1 MAMRIKLKTS
11 PELDEVARWRKTA
24 FDKEFTEQELQRLLN
39 KYGEDGLGVHY
50 DDGVPTGQN
59 EFYDGTLIAKAG
71 NTGVKSG
78 EVTTPQASFNPK
90 TKYDTPIGIYY
101 YPMAWAKDKIFTGG
115 IPFAGDKRYV
125 YVYRIKRPGKILDFS
140 NFESGVFERVLYD
153 AAKANKFDDVL
164 LQSGISDSEILIE
177 LSNLFVPREHLAP
190 VNSSSPEQNIRN
202 VFISYLKKVPADEL
216 KEVFMQAFNSVVNY
230 DKPYTFYFNWL
241 AYNTSEFYSLKPG
254 NKQLPTPGE
263 NGVAWEKAIATF
275 LKEANIAT
283 NLELYFKNLSA
294 YQKGPEINADFKK
307 EIITS
312 SIDKTV
318 KRIKSYAFDIVLGSS
333 RAALDP
339 AAVKLPPPGSV
350 AKVVLGSGLM
360 DEQNL
365 GKTFLYV
372 INNFVDR
379 KPARFT
385 KYLVDLGYDGISDNK
400 GAGAIHEKEP
410 FQGVLFPTG
419 GWELVGSY
427 LNRFRAGRE
436 KKPTIGSK
444 QLDPSNFLKKLIEP
458 GAGKVV
464 DKALEAISSDSEWT
478 DRILSAILKNRD
490 IRKDRALAD
499 KIINKV
505 DLSGANLENLCTY
518 IYHFVN
524 VMDVDMMDERIGKF
538 LDSNVRVQIENR
550 VYTDASTIDYVG
562 VALDTAENEYALD
575 YEKHPNFAYLK
586 ELIDSLRAQRDIDDV
601 LTSSH
606 MYKADAAIE
615 LFPKALKTK
624 LASGEPVPPAT
635 VAHNFLGAFRPNS
648 IEERIK
654 FVDWVFTSY
663 PEFLEDRK
671 LIVLGIRNLK
681 TVSYADTDESE
692 RIMLDSEI
700 FKKLTAAKADLD
712 AKEEAEK
719 KKAALA
725 ERLYRW
731 NHRLK
736 QFTIL

>member
-11 PELDEVARWRKTA
+11 PELDEVARWRKTG
-24 FDKEFTEQELQRLLN
+24 FDKEFTEQELERLLN
-39 KYGEDGLGVHY
+39 KYGEATLGVHY

-90 TKYDTPIGIYY
+90 TKYETPIGIYY

-153 AAKANKFDDVL
+153 AAKAGVFEEVL
-164 LQSGISDSEILIE
+164 YKSGISDSEILIE
-177 LSNLFVPREHLAP
+177 LSNLFVPRERLAP
-190 VNSSSPEQNIRN
+190 VNSSNPEQNIRN
-202 VFISYLKKVPADEL
+202 VFIAYLKKVPANEL

-241 AYNTSEFYSLKPG
+241 AYNASEFYSLKPG

-275 LKEANIAT
+275 LKESNIAT
-283 NLELYFKNLSA
+283 NVELYFKGLSM
-294 YQKGPEINADFKK
+294 YQNDPKINADYKQ
-307 EIITS
+307 ELITG
-312 SIDKTV
+312 SIDNTV
-318 KRIKSYAFDIVLGSS
+318 KRIKAYAFDIALGSS

-365 GKTFLYV
+365 GKTFLYA
-372 INNFVDR
+372 INNFIDR

-400 GAGAIHEKEP
+400 GTGAIHEKEP

-427 LNRFRAGRE
+427 LNKFRAGRG
-436 KKPTIGSK
+436 KKPTVGSK
-444 QLDPSNFLKKLIEP
+444 QLDPSIFLKKLTEP
-458 GAGKVV
+458 GAGKIV
-464 DKALEAISSDSEWT
+464 DKALEAISVDNEWT
-478 DRILSAILKNRD
+478 DRILNAILKNRD

-505 DLSGANLENLCTY
+505 DLSGTNLENLCTY

-524 VMDVDMMDERIGKF
+524 VMDVDTMGERIGKF
-538 LDSNVRVQIENR
+538 LDSNVRAQIENR

-575 YEKHPNFAYLK
+575 YEN
-586 ELIDSLRAQRDIDDV
+586 IQ
-601 LTSSH
+601 
-606 MYKADAAIE
+606 
-615 LFPKALKTK
+615 
-624 LASGEPVPPAT
+624 
-635 VAHNFLGAFRPNS
+635 
-648 IEERIK
+648 
-654 FVDWVFTSY
+654 
-663 PEFLEDRK
+663 
-671 LIVLGIRNLK
+671 
-681 TVSYADTDESE
+681 
-692 RIMLDSEI
+692 
-700 FKKLTAAKADLD
+700 
-712 AKEEAEK
+712 
-719 KKAALA
+719 
-725 ERLYRW
+725 
-731 NHRLK
+731 
-736 QFTIL
+736 ILPI